1 MRVLAHEG
9 IDILRDTLVGVIG
22 RTVIAKLQM
31 VIGIVA
37 EPAGHIAPCQPISP
51 TDLEHLAQIDPVDRG
66 NDINCGKHAEA
77 AELPP
82 EIREI
87 IVLQRVVEQR
97 IPVIEEHH
105 DVNDAK
111 VERDHNGEQKAREAA
126 LSRRPVRAC
135 DGPEFEEGRL
145 HEY

>member
-1 MRVLAHEG
+1 MAHEG

-22 RTVIAKLQM
+22 GTVIAKLQM
-31 VIGIVA
+31 VIGVVP

-51 TDLEHLAQIDPVDRG
+51 TDLEHLAQIDPIDRC

-97 IPVIEEHH
+97 IPVIDENHN
-105 DVNDAK
+105 VNDAEI
-111 VERDHNGEQKAREAA
+111 ERDHNGEQKARQGA
-126 LSRRPVRAC
+126 LRRRPVRAG
-135 DGPEFEEGRL
+135 DGPEFKEGRL